1 MVTIRPATL
10 GDAEAIAMVYVNTWR
25 SVYADLLPE
34 RMLVGMSYERTALY
48 WRHVIAK
55 KPGRDFVNVACTND
69 RWVVGFASAGT
80 PHHRGLGFDG
90 EVFTLYVLDEFQGA
104 GTGQA
109 LLFSI
114 FGGLLDRGLRSSM
127 VWVLAGNPSRFFY
140 EVMGGCRVAE
150 CEETMWGVRQSE
162 VAFGWPDLDATL
174 NGPRTISA
182 S

>member
-1 MVTIRPATL
+1 MVTIRPATP

-25 SVYADLLPE
+25 SIYADLLPE
-34 RMLVGMSYERTALY
+34 RMLVGMSYEHTARY
-48 WRHVIAK
+48 WRRVIAE
-55 KPGRDFVNVACTND
+55 KPVRDLVRVADSDD
-69 RWVVGFASAGT
+69 RSVVGFASAGASR
-80 PHHRGLGFDG
+80 HRGLGFDG
-90 EVFTLYVLDEFQGA
+90 EIYTLYVLDEFQGA

-114 FGGLLDRGLRSSM
+114 FGRLLERGLRSSL

-150 CEETMWGVRQSE
+150 REETMWGVRLSE
-162 VAFGWPDLDATL
+162 LAFGWPDLDATL
-174 NGPRTISA
+174 KGPRAISA